1 MPQNT
6 FQPFS
11 KNTSR
16 LKKWWITKVIDDKNK
31 IIESGSFN
39 QSLYEKFKQI
49 VNTPVCYV
57 KK

>member
-1 MPQNT
+1 MQENT
-6 FQPFS
+6 FQSFS

-16 LKKWWITKVIDDKNK
+16 LKKWWITKVLDDKKN

-39 QSLYEKFKQI
+39 QDLYDKFKQI